1 MSLKAIALGSI
12 GTLIETSEIQRS
24 AFNNAFKEHGLDWSW
39 TQKEYSRMLGQSGG
53 RQRIAEYAKKHDV
66 DVNASEI
73 HQTKTRLFDA
83 YIEEHGAPIRPGVGE
98 VIEFA
103 KQTGRQLAFVSTTSE
118 DNIIATFSALS
129 GIVSRDDFAFI
140 GNASMVEYGKPAPD
154 IYIRAMQNLA
164 IKPDEIIAIEDS
176 EPSLQSAVA
185 AGIRCVAFP
194 GENTADQN
202 YDGAITRVD
211 ALTAAMFS
219 EK

>member
-24 AFNNAFKEHGLDWSW
+24 AFNNAFKEHGLDWNW
-39 TQKEYSRMLGQSGG
+39 TQNEYSRMLGQSGG
-53 RQRIAEYAKKHDV
+53 RQRIADYAKGQDV

-73 HQTKTRLFDA
+73 HQTKTSLFDA
-83 YIEEHGAPIRPGVGE
+83 YIEEHGAPIRPGVIE
-98 VIEFA
+98 VMEFA
-103 KQTGRQLAFVSTTSE
+103 KQTGRQLALVSTTSE
-118 DNIIATFSALS
+118 DNIIATLTVLS

-154 IYIRAMQNLA
+154 IYIRAMQDLA

-194 GENTADQN
+194 GENTAEQN
-202 YDGAITRVD
+202 YEGAIARVD